1 MSNPAV
7 DVLVIGGGPGGLV
20 AAEGFARRG
29 LRTLLC
35 EEHDT
40 IGTPVHCTG
49 ILSIESF
56 DEFDLPAVSRLNA
69 LSGARFVS
77 PSGITVGYTTQSPL
91 ATVIDRA
98 DFDLAL
104 ADRVRAAG
112 VIIRSGLRVS
122 NVETTATHAIAV
134 AGDELLRARLIVLA
148 CGANYTFQRRL
159 GLGFPRAYLHT
170 AQREVPAEHACDVEL
185 HFGRTVAADGFAW
198 AVPVVRGE
206 KRFARIGVMTSDD
219 APRSYARML
228 ARIGARWGV
237 ADDGQ
242 LPRQKVLPLGT
253 IDRTFGERLLV
264 VGDAAG
270 LVKPTT
276 GGGIY
281 YSVMSGALA
290 AEIGGDA
297 LQRDRLDADTLSRY
311 ERAWRAQ
318 LDEEFDAQHALRSI
332 VSRMTDVEIDALF
345 ELAQTDGI
353 LPIVRKT
360 IRFNRHRDLIHAL
373 FTHPPARRLFFR
385 TLAG

>member
-1 MSNPAV
+1 MTNPAV

-29 LRTLLC
+29 LRTILC

-56 DEFDLPAVSRLNA
+56 DEFGLPTASRLNA
-69 LSGARFVS
+69 LFGARFVS
-77 PSGITVGYTTQSPL
+77 PSGITVGYRTPSPL

-98 DFDLAL
+98 HFDLAL

-112 VIIRSGLRVS
+112 VIIRTGLRVS
-122 NVETTATHAIAV
+122 NVETNATEAIAV
-134 AGDELLRARLIVLA
+134 AGDELLRARLLVLA

-170 AQREVPAEHACDVEL
+170 AQREVPAQHAGDVEL
-185 HFGRTVAADGFAW
+185 HFGRAVAADGFSW
-198 AVPVVRGE
+198 AVPVIRGE
-206 KRFARIGVMTSDD
+206 KTFARIGVMTSDD
-219 APRSYARML
+219 AQRCYARML
-228 ARIGARWGV
+228 ARIGSRWGIV
-237 ADDGQ
+237 DDGQ

-253 IDRTFGERLLV
+253 IDRTFAERLLV

-270 LVKPTT
+270 IVKPTT

-281 YSVMSGALA
+281 YSVMSGSLA
-290 AEIGGDA
+290 AEIGADA
-297 LQRDRLDADTLSRY
+297 LHRERLDAASLSRY

-318 LDEEFDAQHALRSI
+318 LDEEFDAQHALRSV

-345 ELAQTDGI
+345 ELARTDGI

-373 FTHPPARRLFFR
+373 FRHPPARKLLFR

>member
-1 MSNPAV
+1 MINRAV
-7 DVLVIGGGPGGLV
+7 DVLVIGGGPGGLI

-29 LRTLLC
+29 LHTLLC

-49 ILSIESF
+49 ILAIESF
-56 DEFDLPAVSRLNA
+56 DEFGLPTAARLNA

-77 PSGITVGYTTQSPL
+77 PSGITVGYTTPSPV

-112 VIIRSGLRVS
+112 VVIRTGVRVS
-122 NVETTATHAIAV
+122 NVETTATEVIAV
-134 AGDELLRARLIVLA
+134 AGDELLRARLLVLA

-170 AQREVPAEHACDVEL
+170 AQRELPAEHGGDVEL
-185 HFGRTVAADGFAW
+185 HFGRNIAADGFSW
-198 AVPVVRGE
+198 AVPVVRE
-206 KRFARIGVMTSDD
+206 HKRFVRIGVMTSDD
-219 APRSYARML
+219 AQRGYARML

-237 ADDGQ
+237 VDDGQ
-242 LPRQKVLPLGT
+242 VPRQKVLPLGT

-281 YSVMSGALA
+281 YSVLSGALA
-290 AEIGGDA
+290 AEVGGDA
-297 LQRDRLDADTLSRY
+297 LQHDRLDAATLFRY
-311 ERAWRAQ
+311 ERAWRAR
-318 LDEEFDAQHALRSI
+318 LDDEFDAQHALRSI
-332 VSRMTDVEIDALF
+332 VSRMTDLEIDDLF

-373 FTHPPARRLFFR
+373 FRHPPARRLLFR